1 MNNEVY
7 RKARLLFNGGTP
19 DFDSDGWHEYIDAN
33 RSADPGISS
42 RGREQA
48 EKLKE
53 YLLPHLNNQASHPV
67 RVITSPMRRTLET
80 ILPTLKAL
88 EKSSMNPKDNKVD
101 VIVNALYHESEG
113 CHTKEKA
120 GKILDPALQQ
130 TDD

>member
-7 RKARLLFNGGTP
+7 REARRLFNGGTP
-19 DFDSDGWHEYIDAN
+19 DFDSDGWHEYIDTK

-42 RGREQA
+42 RGQEQA

-80 ILPTLKAL
+80 ILPTLEAL
-88 EKSSMNPKDNKVD
+88 EKKSSMNPKENKVE
-101 VIVNALYHESEG
+101 VIVSALYHESEG
-113 CHTKEKA
+113 CHTKDKA
-120 GKILDPALQQ
+120 GEYFK
-130 TDD
+130 